1 MKYILVLLLLC
12 GCNNKSRLKGVELIY
27 MKDAKSGVCLGAFD
41 FGGGISQ
48 NTTFCLPCD
57 SLKDKNLE
65 IILINQ

>member
-12 GCNNKSRLKGVELIY
+12 GCNNKKKLQGVGLVY
-27 MKDAKSGVCLGAFD
+27 MKDAKSGACLSAFD
-41 FGGGISQ
+41 YGGGVLQ

-57 SLKDKNLE
+57 SLKGKNLE